1 MKSFGKASSAPLEI
15 WSAGFEIRSV
25 GTGAERS
32 RERERRRQRRR
43 RRIVRSVLGSRELG
57 VGFGFP
63 VSGPCYWFRGTPRE
77 REREREPIFGL

>member
-25 GTGAERS
+25 GTGVDRS
-32 RERERRRQRRR
+32 RERERRR
-43 RRIVRSVLGSRELG
+43 RRIVRSVLGSRELGVG

>member
-25 GTGAERS
+25 GTGADRS

-43 RRIVRSVLGSRELG
+43 RWIVRSVLGSRELG
-57 VGFGFP
+57 VGVGFEFP
-63 VSGPCYWFRGTPRE
+63 VNGLCYWFRGTPRE
-77 REREREPIFGL
+77 RERKQIFGR